1 MHLSSFPTRKYWT
14 AVILQGV
21 PRGTKGVA
29 FEDAP
34 FATSP
39 SGSETMPG
47 IEQIISIHKKVG
59 IFRFVQRHSSESHS
73 SESSFACSGPVLLRI
88 KTLAPLWAWRTL
100 AWLAKLKL
108 FSPYKIIP
116 ASMASA

>member
-1 MHLSSFPTRKYWT
+1 MHLSSFPTRKCWT
-14 AVILQGV
+14 AVILQGLS
-21 PRGTKGVA
+21 RGTKGVA
-29 FEDAP
+29 FDDAP

-47 IEQIISIHKKVG
+47 IEQIKSIHKKVG
-59 IFRFVQRHSSESHS
+59 IFRFVQRHS